1 MKILHL
7 TAQKPDS
14 TGSGVYLAETVAACA
29 RAGHEQAVIC
39 GIGPDDQPTFPEGV
53 LVVPVRFEIDD
64 LPFPVVGMSDVMPYP
79 ATRYRDLT
87 PEMVAQ
93 FKREFTRALDDV
105 LARFEPDL
113 TISNHLYLLTALV
126 AHHGVP
132 GRLAGLSHGTDIRQ
146 MEKIPLERA
155 YIAEGVRSLDRVFA
169 LHEAQAED
177 ITRIYGVDADRIRV
191 VGCGFNDRV
200 FKPVADDALSF
211 AASGGAAAGGAA
223 AAKPDGASAG
233 EPAVSTGAAPSAAQS
248 ASDDG
253 TCAADDKA
261 SVPADS
267 GRKPGTIVYAGKIWE
282 KKGVR
287 SLIRALD
294 LIDPARAARLSVRL
308 AGGYNARDEYES
320 IVEQARACAVP
331 CTFLGKLPQYEL
343 AREYRAAD
351 VFVLPSF
358 FEGLPLVVVEALAC
372 GCKVVVTDLPGI
384 RPWLQENA
392 PGAPMRYVEPPRM
405 KNADD
410 PNPEDLPRFE
420 RDLARALEQ
429 ALDDEPRTVDV
440 SRLSWDG
447 LAKRLIENR

>member
-1 MKILHL
+1 MKILHI

-39 GIGPDDQPTFPEGV
+39 GIGPDDDPQFPAGV
-53 LVVPVRFEIDD
+53 DVSPVRFETDA
-64 LPFPVVGMSDVMPYP
+64 LPFPVVGMSDVMPYA

-87 PEMVAQ
+87 PEMVDQ
-93 FKREFTRALDDV
+93 FKRAFSKALDDV
-105 LARFEPDL
+105 LARFQPDL

-132 GRLAGLSHGTDIRQ
+132 GTLAGLSHGTDIRQ

-155 YIAEGVRSLDRVFA
+155 YIREGVLSLDRVFA
-169 LHEAQAED
+169 LHDAQARD
-177 ITRIYGVDADRIRV
+177 IERIYGVGTDRIRV

-200 FKPVADDALSF
+200 FKPSDSVADKP
-211 AASGGAAAGGAA
+211 AASIACAEE
-223 AAKPDGASAG
+223 GASAR
-233 EPAVSTGAAPSAAQS
+233 S
-248 ASDDG
+248 
-253 TCAADDKA
+253 
-261 SVPADS
+261 
-267 GRKPGTIVYAGKIWE
+267 TIVYAGKIWE

-294 LIDPARAARLSVRL
+294 LIDPARASQLSVRL

-320 IVEQARACAVP
+320 IVDEARACAVP
-331 CTFLGKLPQYEL
+331 CTFLGKLPQAEL
-343 AREYRAAD
+343 AREYRGAD

-384 RPWLQENA
+384 RPWLQKNA
-392 PGAPMRYVEPPRM
+392 PGAPVRYVKPPRM
-405 KNADD
+405 RNADD
-410 PNPEDLPRFE
+410 PNPDDLPRFE
-420 RDLARALEQ
+420 RDLACALEQ
-429 ALDDEPRTVDV
+429 ALDDEPQAVDV